1 MTITDDRP
9 VVLST
14 HGLTKRFGSLLA
26 VDDLDLTI
34 RKGDVFGFLGPNG
47 AGKTTTIRM
56 IFGLIYP
63 TSGYAQVLDHRVP
76 QDRRQALKHLGGFV
90 EVPAFYGNM
99 SARRNLRLLGSLSA
113 EITEKRIDEVL
124 EIVGLRERGGS
135 KVGGYSHGMKQR
147 LGIAHALI
155 HKPELIILD
164 EPTSGL
170 DPQGMKDV
178 RELIRGLGKQG
189 TTVFLSSHLLH
200 EIEQVCNRAVIINK
214 GRVIVEGTVDELR
227 PTGTAVKVL
236 TRDQARATTV
246 LRAQFGESNVMIDE
260 KYLIVDGVNGSVP
273 ELIRT
278 MVAAELDIEAVV
290 PAPEQGLEDYFL
302 ELTQSADVDTDY
314 AGAGVAQ
321 GGER

>member
-1 MTITDDRP
+1 
-9 VVLST
+9 
-14 HGLTKRFGSLLA
+14 
-26 VDDLDLTI
+26 
-34 RKGDVFGFLGPNG
+34 
-47 AGKTTTIRM
+47 
-56 IFGLIYP
+56 
-63 TSGYAQVLDHRVP
+63 
-76 QDRRQALKHLGGFV
+76 
-90 EVPAFYGNM
+90 
-99 SARRNLRLLGSLSA
+99 
-113 EITEKRIDEVL
+113 
-124 EIVGLRERGGS
+124 
-135 KVGGYSHGMKQR
+135 MKQR

-260 KYLIVDGVNGSVP
+260 KYLIVDGVDGGVP
-273 ELIRT
+273 DLIRT
-278 MVAAELDIEAVV
+278 LVAAELDIEAVV

-314 AGAGVAQ
+314 AGAAHGGAQ
-321 GGER
+321 